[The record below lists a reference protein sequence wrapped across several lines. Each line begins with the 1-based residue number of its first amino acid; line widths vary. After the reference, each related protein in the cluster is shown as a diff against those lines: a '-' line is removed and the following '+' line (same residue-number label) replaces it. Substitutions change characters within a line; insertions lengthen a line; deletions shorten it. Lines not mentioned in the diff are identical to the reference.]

1 MTLLYFDN
9 SVLDPIAAQGAG
21 GRVKNLFRDR
31 GADAFASTQNLIES
45 WRIPDDRVRANL
57 VRTIIQVARQREEMP
72 LMLGIVCSVVG
83 QMRHH
88 HPDWLRPDP
97 DLRLQRRDVQR
108 RRESW
113 RQVKAEATYVPK
125 GVTRAKQF
133 LKEEVAE
140 SRRRH
145 AAHRALRRAGDKA
158 HNPPRIQVLVDALPE
173 PEALWRRE
181 QGLGWWDSVATNQRR
196 VGDLRDWLLPY
207 LRSDR
212 LDIESW
218 MTFWLAE
225 LEDDAVAPLR
235 VASLVDFFNRDRKAD
250 PGDWGDINHT
260 AFAVG
265 RDYLLTAD
273 KNFYEALSKVRAQP
287 RVTMAAPLLVNRTAA
302 DIYIEV
308 KSVLGW

>member
-9 SVLDPIAAQGAG
+9 SVLDPISAQGAG
-21 GRVKNLFRDR
+21 GRVKKLLRDR
-31 GADAFASTQNLIES
+31 GAEAFASTQNLIET
-45 WRIPDDRVRANL
+45 WRIPDQTVRANL
-57 VRTIIQVARQREEMP
+57 VRTIIQIARDREEMP
-72 LMLGIVCSVVG
+72 LMLRIVRSVVG
-83 QMRHH
+83 QIRHH

-97 DLRLQRRDVQR
+97 DLRLQRRDVER

-113 RQVKAEATYVPK
+113 RQVKADAAYVPT

-133 LKEEVAE
+133 LQTEVAE

-145 AAHRALRRAGDKA
+145 AAHRALRRAGGKA
-158 HNPPRIQVLVDALPE
+158 RNPPKIQALIDALPE
-173 PEALWRRE
+173 PEAFWRRE
-181 QGLGWWDSVATNQRR
+181 QGLGWWDAVTTNQRR

-207 LRSDR
+207 LRPDR
-212 LDIESW
+212 LDTESW

-225 LEDDAVAPLR
+225 LEDDAVLPLR

-250 PGDWGDINHT
+250 PGDWGDINHA

-265 RDYLLTAD
+265 RDYFLTAD
-273 KNFYEALSKVRAQP
+273 MNFHKALSKVRAQP
-287 RVTMAAPLLVNRTAA
+287 QLTMATPLLVNRTAP
-302 DIYIEV
+302 DIYVEV